1 VVSFTSSLPIF
12 HLPPKEV
19 YNDNEIVKMKKLA
32 ALIVLLCLLLFFGVM
47 NVGCDHGSAY
57 VGMYIGVGFNEGAW
71 LELKAD
77 GTFQGPYASGSWEI
91 EGDQITFTTA
101 YDRDERIIRDGKIMT
116 ETGEVLFV
124 KQ

>member
-1 VVSFTSSLPIF
+1 
-12 HLPPKEV
+12 
-19 YNDNEIVKMKKLA
+19 MKKLVVLI
-32 ALIVLLCLLLFFGVM
+32 ALSCLLLFLGVM
-47 NVGCDHGSAY
+47 NVGCDQESVY
-57 VGMYIGVGFNEGAW
+57 VGMYVGVGFNEGAW

-77 GTFQGPYASGSWEI
+77 GTFQGPYTSGSWEV

-101 YDRDERIIRDGKIMT
+101 FDRDERIIRDGKIMT